1 MKSYQ
6 KRYLTPFLNTQN
18 MNTIKPRTLKGFRDF
33 WGEELLN
40 RKQVFKVFELIFQKY
55 GYEPLETPAL
65 EYFDILMGK
74 YGEEEKLV
82 YNFEDFGGRRV
93 ALKYDLTVPTSR
105 VLAQYSDKLILPWKR
120 YQMQPVWRADNTQK
134 GRFREFYQCD
144 ADILGSPDML
154 ADAEFITMGIEIIK
168 TLGFKQFK
176 VRLNNRKIL
185 NAIAEY
191 SGRED
196 KFEDI
201 VYAIDKWE
209 KRSEEDTMKD
219 LQNRGLSEA
228 ECEKVIS
235 CIKLGETDSL
245 KALAKLEMILEKTKE
260 GKDGV
265 NELIDIINL
274 VKEPELVIYDP
285 TIARGLSYYTGPVWE
300 WNITEGGVGSIGG
313 CGRYDKLIGSF
324 LGRDIPATGGSFGVE
339 RILEVMKDRG
349 MLTSKKLFAKVLV
362 TVFDKTTAG
371 KSIELCDYLRK
382 NDISSFVYPQYKS
395 IGKQLDYASK
405 KGISFAV
412 IIGPDEIKNDSYTI
426 KDMSKGEQK
435 TLDKKGLLDVILN

>member
-1 MKSYQ
+1 
-6 KRYLTPFLNTQN
+6 
-18 MNTIKPRTLKGFRDF
+18 
-33 WGEELLN
+33 
-40 RKQVFKVFELIFQKY
+40 
-55 GYEPLETPAL
+55 
-65 EYFDILMGK
+65 
-74 YGEEEKLV
+74 
-82 YNFEDFGGRRV
+82 
-93 ALKYDLTVPTSR
+93 
-105 VLAQYSDKLILPWKR
+105 
-120 YQMQPVWRADNTQK
+120 
-134 GRFREFYQCD
+134 
-144 ADILGSPDML
+144 ML

-245 KALAKLEMILEKTKE
+245 KALTKLETILEKTKE

-382 NDISSFVYPQYKS
+382 NNISSFVYPQYKS

-405 KGISFAV
+405 KGISFVV